1 MIKNKIFKY
10 FITFLFGISCI
21 FIGYENPL
29 LIETPK
35 KYVKFILK
43 KFGVVENFFT
53 NKQELQTVLDEKK
66 PENNSKIILLNG
78 NSFDLSY
85 EKVINFDGRSAGIFV
100 NTKKKDKLE
109 FDIFLQEGINIKDNS
124 VKELNVPVD
133 IFLKKNGGVKS
144 VIKIEGDAY
153 ALISNKSSVGCY
165 YASIVN
171 LNNAKKILS
180 TSCLPDEENIDFNG
194 LGGAYIEDQDHVLL
208 SIGAPE
214 YFSQKIRSLAQIN
227 SSKFGKLIK
236 IKKEAFKNEKISKE
250 DYKIYSLGHR
260 NPQGL
265 ILTDNKIFSVEHGP
279 QGGDELNFIE
289 EDNNYGWPIV
299 SFGTKYNNGEGYK
312 NISKTF
318 TSPLYSFLPSIAPS
332 SMNICPEN
340 LKKYYA
346 DNSCFLVLSL
356 RAMSIFVVLVDKK
369 NPKVMSI
376 EQFKID
382 HRMRHFALDENNKM
396 FQKNNAFFISFDGF
410 GLHKFKFDNF
420 R

>member
-208 SIGAPE
+208 SIG
-214 YFSQKIRSLAQIN
+214 S
-227 SSKFGKLIK
+227 
-236 IKKEAFKNEKISKE
+236 
-250 DYKIYSLGHR
+250 
-260 NPQGL
+260 
-265 ILTDNKIFSVEHGP
+265 
-279 QGGDELNFIE
+279 
-289 EDNNYGWPIV
+289 
-299 SFGTKYNNGEGYK
+299 
-312 NISKTF
+312 
-318 TSPLYSFLPSIAPS
+318 
-332 SMNICPEN
+332 
-340 LKKYYA
+340 
-346 DNSCFLVLSL
+346 
-356 RAMSIFVVLVDKK
+356 
-369 NPKVMSI
+369 
-376 EQFKID
+376 
-382 HRMRHFALDENNKM
+382 
-396 FQKNNAFFISFDGF
+396 
-410 GLHKFKFDNF
+410 
-420 R
+420 